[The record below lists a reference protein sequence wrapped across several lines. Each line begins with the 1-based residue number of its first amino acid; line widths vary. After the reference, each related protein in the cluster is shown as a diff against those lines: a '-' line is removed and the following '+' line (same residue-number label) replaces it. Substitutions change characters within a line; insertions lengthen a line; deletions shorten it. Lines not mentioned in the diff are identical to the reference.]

1 MFSEGVKREHRAVM
15 GSRIF
20 LLVQRFLHSITDQQ
34 RNILLDTM
42 NSLTWTEA
50 VVQRCSAQNVLT
62 NFAKFTGKHLCQS
75 LFLMKLQ
82 AAPVVAASEI
92 CRKVLLFY
100 FFIIL
105 SKIELEKVIFV
116 ISEIL
121 GLLVKS

>member
-1 MFSEGVKREHRAVM
+1 ME
-15 GSRIF
+15 
-20 LLVQRFLHSITDQQ
+20 
-34 RNILLDTM
+34 
-42 NSLTWTEA
+42 
-50 VVQRCSAQNVLT
+50 
-62 NFAKFTGKHLCQS
+62 
-75 LFLMKLQ
+75 LQ

-100 FFIIL
+100 FFITL